1 MKKIDHIGIAV
12 KNLTEAENTY
22 RALLNTNPFKQE
34 IVDSEKV
41 AVSFFE
47 ISNTKIELLQ
57 ALTPESPI
65 AKFIQKKGEGI
76 HHIAFEVDDLTLET
90 ERLIQEGF
98 IPIGEPKKGADNQWV
113 LFFHPKNTHGV
124 LIEICQNIK

>member
-1 MKKIDHIGIAV
+1 MKRIDHIGIAV

-22 RALLNTNPFKQE
+22 KALLNANPTKKE

-41 AVSFFE
+41 AVSFFD
-47 ISNTKIELLQ
+47 IQDTKIELLQ

>member
-22 RALLNTNPFKQE
+22 RSLLNTNPFKQE

-41 AVSFFE
+41 AVSFFD
-47 ISNTKIELLQ
+47 IQDTKIELLQ

-98 IPIGEPKKGADNQWV
+98 TPIGEPKKGADNQWV